1 MRYLLVGIAARLGWA
16 PCSCFDAVNEGA
28 KAHHQ
33 TMQELAEAR
42 AQIAD
47 LTDRLNTDAAADYRL
62 DEQLSEAEER
72 LCDLQAENDQL
83 RELLAKARRVPAPR
97 QETTP

>member
-1 MRYLLVGIAARLGWA
+1 MRYLLVGIAARLGWP
-16 PCSCFDAVNEGA
+16 PCSCYDAVRESA
-28 KAHHQ
+28 EAHHQ

-42 AQIAD
+42 AQITD

-72 LCDLQAENDQL
+72 LCDLQEENDQL
-83 RELLAKARRVPAPR
+83 RARLAKAKRVPAPR
-97 QETTP
+97 QEAGA